1 MIFPDRLEAD
11 RKFAERLRTLG
22 PRDLPVLALPRCAV
36 PVGAAIA
43 RALKV
48 PLDLVI
54 VRKVGTANSLELAVA
69 AIGVRRAR

>member
-1 MIFPDRLEAD
+1 MLRDRGEAD
-11 RKFAERLRTLG
+11 QKFAERLRMLG
-22 PRDLPVLALPRCAV
+22 LYDLLVLALPRGAV

-43 RALKV
+43 WAPKV

-54 VRKVGTANSLELAVA
+54 VRKVGTPDSPELAVA